1 MPKDVVVESE
11 DFGGLSFIGA
21 AETALELADMLRPV
35 ADHQLGCPNWFSDFV
50 FALEVACQ
58 DAGLL
63 DENFAR
69 VG

>member
-1 MPKDVVVESE
+1 MKDVLVRSD
-11 DFGGLSFIGA
+11 DFGGLSFQGP

-35 ADHQLGCPNWFSDFV
+35 VDNAIGGPNYFADFV

-58 DAGLL
+58 EVGLL
-63 DENFAR
+63 DEDFNK